1 MTPEE
6 KKTKKQ
12 QRLLRRQT
20 MPRETWDERI
30 GSISRRGL
38 QEPAHWRDIYHHAL
52 TMPGWQLFCAL
63 TVVYFAAN
71 LLFAWLYSLDPHG
84 VANARPDQLG
94 DYFFFSVQTMATI
107 GYGLMVPQ
115 STYANILV
123 TLEALL
129 GLTGFALAAALMFAR
144 FSRPTARVLFS
155 KVAVIATFDGA
166 PTLMFRVANQRRNRI
181 QEARIRVDLVRDDI
195 SAEGTAMRRFYEL
208 PLIRARNPVFA
219 LTWMVM
225 HRIGEHSPLA
235 HYDERGPGY
244 LELIVTL
251 SGIDESF
258 AQTIHAR
265 HSFLGDEILH
275 NHRFVDII
283 TVAPDGVRSFDYSR
297 FHHTEKILPVAK
309 D

>member
-6 KKTKKQ
+6 KE
-12 QRLLRRQT
+12 
-20 MPRETWDERI
+20 RETLRFV
-30 GSISRRGL
+30 RRDGRQL
-38 QEPAHWRDIYHHAL
+38 PMRAQWEGARWRDLYHRSL
-52 TMPGWQLFCAL
+52 TMPGWQLFCGL
-63 TVVYFAAN
+63 TVAYFAAN
-71 LLFAWLYSLDPHG
+71 LLFAALYWFDPQG
-84 VANARPDQLG
+84 IVNARPDRFG

-107 GYGLMVPQ
+107 GYGLMAPQ

-155 KVAVIATFDGA
+155 KVAVIAPFEGT

-181 QEARIRVDLVRDDI
+181 QEARIRVDLVRDET
-195 SAEGTAMRRFYEL
+195 SAEGIAMRRFYEL
-208 PLIRARNPVFA
+208 RLTRARNPVFA

-225 HRIGEHSPLA
+225 HRITPDSPLA
-235 HYDERGPGY
+235 SFDASAGTY

-258 AQTIHAR
+258 AQTINAR
-265 HSFLGDEILH
+265 HSFLAEEILVD
-275 NHRFVDII
+275 HRFLDIVTI
-283 TVAPDGVRSFDYSR
+283 APDGTRSFDYGR
-297 FHHTEKILPVAK
+297 FHATERILPVK
-309 D
+309 RDG